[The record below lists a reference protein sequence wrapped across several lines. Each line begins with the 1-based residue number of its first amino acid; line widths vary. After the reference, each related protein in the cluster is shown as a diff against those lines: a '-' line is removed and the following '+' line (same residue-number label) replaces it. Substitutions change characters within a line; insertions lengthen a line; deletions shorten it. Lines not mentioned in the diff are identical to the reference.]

1 MAHAIDF
8 TLNDFW
14 LTNGQLKAFATHIF
28 QEHAQVQQTA
38 SRDSE
43 FIRAIARRY
52 AQCDVSAQ
60 LTLEPFGNLP
70 AGDKLAFLTH
80 HWAVIDS
87 EDHVQRWLVN
97 LDARHRHLILDVHQG
112 VADFNIRDTFN
123 CTQVTCANL

>member
-1 MAHAIDF
+1 M
-8 TLNDFW
+8 
-14 LTNGQLKAFATHIF
+14 
-28 QEHAQVQQTA
+28 QQTA

-43 FIRAIARRY
+43 FIRAIARRH
-52 AQCDVSAQ
+52 AQRNVSAQ

-70 AGDKLAFLTH
+70 AGDKLAFLAH

-112 VADFNIRDTFN
+112 VADFNIGNTFN

>member
-1 MAHAIDF
+1 M
-8 TLNDFW
+8 
-14 LTNGQLKAFATHIF
+14 
-28 QEHAQVQQTA
+28 QQTA

-52 AQCDVSAQ
+52 AQRNVSAQ
-60 LTLEPFGNLP
+60 LTLKTFGNLP
-70 AGDKLAFLTH
+70 AGDKLAFLAH
-80 HWAVIDS
+80 HWTVIDS

-112 VADFNIRDTFN
+112 VADFNIGNTFN